1 MSVSDLHPETMVG
14 AFLGHHN
21 TRPTGQ
27 ASGGK
32 AGLLWLEVQ
41 QDCAEQLV
49 LSEDFSCLLAV
60 STFAVFPVLEIGD

>member
-1 MSVSDLHPETMVG
+1 MSYLHPETMVG

-27 ASGGK
+27 ASGQK

-41 QDCAEQLV
+41 QGCAEQSV
-49 LSEDFSCLLAV
+49 LSENFSCLLAV